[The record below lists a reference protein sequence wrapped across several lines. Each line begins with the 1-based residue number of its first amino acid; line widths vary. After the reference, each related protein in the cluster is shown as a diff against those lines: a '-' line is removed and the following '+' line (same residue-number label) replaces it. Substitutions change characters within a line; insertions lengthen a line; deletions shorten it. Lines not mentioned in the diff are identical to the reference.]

1 MREVAEHLGNQPAVA
16 RSAYIDP
23 RVVDRYE
30 DDDTIARALR
40 SRDLESIERAV
51 RRLINRAA

>member
-1 MREVAEHLGNQPAVA
+1 VA

-40 SRDLESIERAV
+40 SADLEAIERAV
-51 RRLINRAA
+51 RRLIKRAA